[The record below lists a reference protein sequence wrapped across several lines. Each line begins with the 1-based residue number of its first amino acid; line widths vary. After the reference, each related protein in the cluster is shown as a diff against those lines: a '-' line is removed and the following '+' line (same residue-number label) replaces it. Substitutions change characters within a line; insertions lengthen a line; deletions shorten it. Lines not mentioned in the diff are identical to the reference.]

1 MRPAGRSSPTSTRRT
16 GRGARSSS
24 KERQAPR
31 EERWLLDESRAEE
44 SDLDAVFHALAHPV
58 RRRLLDLVREHP
70 GSNVNDVC
78 RPFALSR
85 IAVMK
90 HLRALEAARLL
101 VSRKCGRSRE
111 LYFNAVPIQ
120 QIYDRWTDEYSAL
133 WAKRL
138 LDLKRRVE
146 SVAGDKEQVGEAAAT
161 STSEGKQA

>member
-1 MRPAGRSSPTSTRRT
+1 LSPAARSSLTSTRRAS
-16 GRGARSSS
+16 RGARARS
-24 KERQAPR
+24 KARQAPR
-31 EERWLLDESRAEE
+31 EERRTLDDSRTDE

-101 VSRKCGRSRE
+101 VSRKSGRSRE

-146 SVAGDKEQVGEAAAT
+146 SVAGVSEESGEASAT
-161 STSEGKQA
+161 DASGGKPA